1 MRKKIINKN
10 YILLICFISVL
21 NAIQAQDPP
30 AKQSVVKLNYYSV
43 NNTIP
48 YIIIQTQFKEGKKYS
63 PAGNISGQLYMDG
76 DSSEA
81 NLLGKF
87 TTDENGKAKLVLP
100 VMAQQTWSNAAQHSF
115 KATASSKG
123 FESAEAELNIIK
135 SKITIDTSST
145 EEAKS
150 ITVTV
155 SQLKDKEWVP
165 AKDVE
170 LKIGISRLNSLLP
183 VGDEETYTTDSTG
196 QVTAEFKK
204 DSMPGDMKGN
214 IILMVKAEDNEFYGN
229 LSVEKAV
236 PWGVHKVYE
245 NNFNQRTLWATGN
258 KAPFWLLAMALSII
272 AGVWGSFVYLIFQFI
287 KIRKLGKITTT

>member
-1 MRKKIINKN
+1 MRKKKINKN
-10 YILLICFISVL
+10 YILLICFISVM
-21 NAIQAQDPP
+21 NGMQAQDSIVKEP
-30 AKQSVVKLNYYSV
+30 VVKLNYYSV
-43 NNTIP
+43 NNTVP
-48 YIIIQTQFKEGKKYS
+48 YIVIHTQFKEGKKYS
-63 PAGNISGQLYMDG
+63 PAGNISGQVYMDG

-87 TTDENGKAKLVLP
+87 TTNESGVAKLILP
-100 VMAQQTWSNAAQHSF
+100 AATQQIWNNATQHNF
-115 KATASSKG
+115 KASATGKG
-123 FESAEAELNIIK
+123 FESSETELSITK

-145 EEAKS
+145 DEAKS

-204 DSMPGDMKGN
+204 DSMPRDMKGN
-214 IILMVKAEDNEFYGN
+214 IVLVAKVEDNELYGS

-236 PWGVHKVYE
+236 PWGVYKQYE
-245 NNFNQRTLWATGN
+245 NSFSKRTLWATGN
-258 KAPFWLLAMALSII
+258 KTPIWLLAMAFSII
-272 AGVWGSFVYLIFQFI
+272 AGVWGTFVYLILQLV
-287 KIRKLGKITTT
+287 KIRKLGRTAA